1 MKKTFSTIMA
11 AALMLVSCSENNF
24 NPEDNSIRCTV
35 ESIST
40 RTALF
45 NNDGR
50 YDIYWEPGDVVAVKS
65 DAGTTRYSTSQS
77 GTTTATFSKKS
88 GNDPAG
94 ELFTAYYP
102 EELADGYLPYEQKY
116 RSNNIYHSPMIAS
129 STGTDFQFRNICGI
143 LKLNLTTS
151 ESYIKV
157 TSIELMSDVG
167 LSGDYSIV
175 DGAAVVSG
183 AKGISLN
190 CGMGVSISTDPR
202 PFHFSVPAG
211 DYTNFT
217 IIVRTSDHKAVTAS
231 LRSGSVFEVK
241 RSQICELNMDLASF
255 EDISAGEG
263 RAILMNG
270 TEVNERIK
278 ELSSSTARVSTMNS
292 TFKKIEFKTGCFD
305 KAGVDISDPSSEVP
319 VYASLKNNVV
329 TIYTP
334 AAELYTNESP
344 AYMFYYMSG
353 VTEIVNLK
361 ALNTENGV
369 YFNNMFH
376 MSDSLSKITSLDLS
390 NFNTGKGFNFK
401 SMFNGCSS
409 LTELDLSSFDT
420 SNGSYFSYMFD
431 GCLSLKSLD
440 LSNFNTSKAI
450 TMEYMFR
457 DCQALE
463 SVNLS
468 SFDTRNVNCTKYM
481 FCRCKSLKELNIDSF
496 TCPKVTSTS
505 YMFSTMDSIE
515 VISMKN
521 FSFKSITTSDNMQ
534 YMFYNEPN
542 LKEIYFGADACP
554 TGGSLTPSSFF
565 LSKANAM
572 GFRTASNTGKLDIW
586 CSSTTAKWLVKTNLR
601 WINSGYSG
609 QTKIPVTFHDYQTGA
624 AIKVTWAAN

>member
-1 MKKTFSTIMA
+1 MKKTYITILA
-11 AALMLVSCSENNF
+11 TALALVSCSENGII
-24 NPEDNSIRCTV
+24 PEDSSIRCTV
-35 ESIST
+35 ESLST
-40 RTALF
+40 KTSLV
-45 NNDGR
+45 NSGDR
-50 YDIYWEPGDVVAVKS
+50 YDIHWESGDIVAVTS
-65 DAGTTRYSTSQS
+65 DAGTALYTTSQS
-77 GTTTATFSKKS
+77 GSSTAKFSKKS
-88 GNDPAG
+88 GNDPSG
-94 ELFTAYYP
+94 EIFTAYYP
-102 EELADGYLPYEQKY
+102 QELADGYLPSEQKY

-143 LKLNLTTS
+143 VKLNLTTS
-151 ESYIKV
+151 ESNVKV

-167 LSGDYSIV
+167 LSGDFSIV
-175 DGAAVVSG
+175 DGAAVVAG
-183 AKGISLN
+183 AKGITLN
-190 CGMGVSISTDPR
+190 CGTGVSISTDPR

-217 IIVRTSDHKAVTAS
+217 IIVRTSNHQSVTAS
-231 LRSGSVFEVK
+231 LKSGSVFEVK
-241 RSQICELNMDLASF
+241 RSQICELNMDLTSF
-255 EDISAGEG
+255 EDKSAGEG

-278 ELSSSTARVSTMNS
+278 ELVSSTARVSTLNK

-319 VYASLKNNVV
+319 VYASLKSNVV

-376 MSDSLSKITSLDLS
+376 MSDSLSSITSLDLS
-390 NFNTGKGFNFK
+390 NFKTGKGLNFK

-409 LTELDLSSFDT
+409 LTELDVSSFDT
-420 SNGSYFSYMFD
+420 SNGAFFSYMFD
-431 GCLSLKSLD
+431 GCLNLKALD
-440 LSNFNTSKAI
+440 LSNFNTTKAI

-468 SFDTRNVNCTKYM
+468 SFDTGNVNCTKYM
-481 FCRCKSLKELNIDSF
+481 FCRCRSLKELNIDNF

-521 FSFKSITTSDNMQ
+521 FNFKSITSSDNMS

-542 LKEIYFGADACP
+542 LKELYFGADACP
-554 TGGSLTPSSFF
+554 TGGKLTPSSFF
-565 LSKANAM
+565 LSKANAK

-586 CSSTTAKWLVKTNLR
+586 CSSTTATWLAKTNLR
-601 WINSGYSG
+601 WINSGYNG
-609 QTKIPVTFHDYQTGA
+609 QTKIPVTFHDYKTGA
-624 AIKVTWAAN
+624 TIKVTWASN